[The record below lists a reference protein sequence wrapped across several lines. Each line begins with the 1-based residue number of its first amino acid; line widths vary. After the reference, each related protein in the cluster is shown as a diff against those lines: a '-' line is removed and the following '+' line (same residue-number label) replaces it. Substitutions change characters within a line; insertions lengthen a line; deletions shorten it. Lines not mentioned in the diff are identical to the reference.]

1 MKRTTLFA
9 LGLIASTV
17 TAGAAIAQGTPQHG
31 GGAGQAAT
39 APHQGGMGGMGGA
52 GQAGGMGGMGGG
64 GQAGGMGN
72 MGGMMQMMQ
81 KMHGQMMSGGM
92 GGGMM
97 GGGMGGAANMAF
109 DTDGDGKVSPDEMR
123 TGLAAQLAQYD
134 ADGDG
139 VLSIAE
145 FEALNSA
152 MIRNQMVDRFQALD
166 EDGDGQVTGDEM
178 AAPAARLE
186 KMMAMRAQS
195 AGGDADKMP
204 MAEGMD
210 SDDMMKD
217 NDN

>member
-39 APHQGGMGGMGGA
+39 APHQGGMGS
-52 GQAGGMGGMGGG
+52 G

-81 KMHGQMMSGGM
+81 KMHGQMMSGDM

-97 GGGMGGAANMAF
+97 GAANMAF

-123 TGLAAQLAQYD
+123 AGLAAQLAQYD

-204 MAEGMD
+204 IAEGMD

-217 NDN
+217 NNN

>member
-31 GGAGQAAT
+31 VRAGQAAT
-39 APHQGGMGGMGGA
+39 APHQGGMGGA
-52 GQAGGMGGMGGG
+52 GQAGGMGGGMGGA

-123 TGLAAQLAQYD
+123 AGLAAQLAQYD
-134 ADGDG
+134 ADSDG

-178 AAPAARLE
+178 AATAARLE
-186 KMMAMRAQS
+186 KMMANRAQS
-195 AGGDADKMP
+195 AGGNAGEMP
-204 MAEGMD
+204 TAEGMGD
-210 SDDMMKD
+210 DDMMN
-217 NDN
+217 NDNN

>member
-9 LGLIASTV
+9 LGLIASTA
-17 TAGAAIAQGTPQHG
+17 TAGAAIADESPQHG
-31 GGAGQAAT
+31 EGAAQAAT
-39 APHQGGMGGMGGA
+39 APHQGGMGGA
-52 GQAGGMGGMGGG
+52 

-92 GGGMM
+92 MGGGM
-97 GGGMGGAANMAF
+97 MGGAANMAF

-123 TGLAAQLAQYD
+123 AGLAAQLAQYD

-145 FEALNSA
+145 FETLNSA
-152 MIRNQMVDRFQALD
+152 MIRNKMVDRFQALD

-186 KMMAMRAQS
+186 KMMANRAQS
-195 AGGDADKMP
+195 AGGDAGEMP
-204 MAEGMD
+204 MAEGMG
-210 SDDMMKD
+210 DDNMMND
-217 NDN
+217 NDNN

>member
-17 TAGAAIAQGTPQHG
+17 TAGAAIAHGTPQHG
-31 GGAGQAAT
+31 VRAGQAAT
-39 APHQGGMGGMGGA
+39 APHQGGMGGA
-52 GQAGGMGGMGGG
+52 GQAGGMGGGMGGA

-92 GGGMM
+92 MGGGM
-97 GGGMGGAANMAF
+97 MGGAANMAF

-123 TGLAAQLAQYD
+123 AGLAAQLAQYD

>member
-9 LGLIASTV
+9 LGLIASTA
-17 TAGAAIAQGTPQHG
+17 TAGAAIADESPQHG
-31 GGAGQAAT
+31 EGAAQAAT
-39 APHQGGMGGMGGA
+39 APHQGGMGGA
-52 GQAGGMGGMGGG
+52 GQAGGMGGMGGA

-92 GGGMM
+92 MGGGM
-97 GGGMGGAANMAF
+97 MGGAANMAF

-123 TGLAAQLAQYD
+123 AGLAAQLAQYD

-145 FEALNSA
+145 FETLNSA
-152 MIRNQMVDRFQALD
+152 MIRNKMVDRFQALD

-186 KMMAMRAQS
+186 KMMANRAQS
-195 AGGDADKMP
+195 AGGDAGEMP
-204 MAEGMD
+204 MAEGMG
-210 SDDMMKD
+210 DDNMMND
-217 NDN
+217 NDNN

>member
-39 APHQGGMGGMGGA
+39 APHQGGMGGMGG
-52 GQAGGMGGMGGG
+52 G

-97 GGGMGGAANMAF
+97 DGGMGGAANMAF

-123 TGLAAQLAQYD
+123 AGLAAQLAQYD

-217 NDN
+217 NNN

>member
-39 APHQGGMGGMGGA
+39 APHQGGMGGMGG
-52 GQAGGMGGMGGG
+52 G

-92 GGGMM
+92 MGGGM
-97 GGGMGGAANMAF
+97 MGGAANMAF

-123 TGLAAQLAQYD
+123 AGLAAQLAQYD

>member
-9 LGLIASTV
+9 LGLIASTA
-17 TAGAAIAQGTPQHG
+17 TAGAAIADESPQHG
-31 GGAGQAAT
+31 EGAAQAAT
-39 APHQGGMGGMGGA
+39 APHQGGMGGA
-52 GQAGGMGGMGGG
+52 

-123 TGLAAQLAQYD
+123 AGLAAQLAQYD

-145 FEALNSA
+145 FETLNSA
-152 MIRNQMVDRFQALD
+152 MIRNKMVDRFQALD

-186 KMMAMRAQS
+186 KMMANRAQS
-195 AGGDADKMP
+195 AGGDAGEMP
-204 MAEGMD
+204 MAEGMG
-210 SDDMMKD
+210 DDNMMND
-217 NDN
+217 NDNN

>member
-39 APHQGGMGGMGGA
+39 APHQ
-52 GQAGGMGGMGGG
+52 GGMGGMGGG

-123 TGLAAQLAQYD
+123 AGLAAQLAQYD

-178 AAPAARLE
+178 VAPAARLE

-217 NDN
+217 NNN